1 MHYTRILSI
10 VGVLLA
16 GWGFLVT
23 SASSAGEGALA
34 QLSQLNPAF
43 PSGFDNTWTALY
55 NDTAWAAV
63 VYGILAVAV
72 LILAL
77 IPPLREPMAKAL
89 SAGAAVLGLAMLA
102 IGVVATMGAMDDA
115 SDLEEGF
122 AQAFGLGAVP
132 EAFTV
137 SIGYGW
143 WLLIAGGAV
152 VAIAGIISLV
162 SRQGQPTAQ
171 SAVAASG

>member
-1 MHYTRILSI
+1 MHYSRILSI

-16 GWGFLVT
+16 GWGFLVV
-23 SASSAGEGALA
+23 SASSAGEAALP

-63 VYGILAVAV
+63 VYGIAAVAV
-72 LILAL
+72 LILAVL
-77 IPPLREPMAKAL
+77 PPLREPMAKAL
-89 SAGAAVLGLAMLA
+89 SALAAVLGVAMLA

-115 SDLEEGF
+115 SDLEAGF
-122 AQAFGLGAVP
+122 AEAFGLGAIP

-137 SIGYGW
+137 SISYGW

-152 VAIAGIISLV
+152 VAVASIISLV
-162 SRQGQPTAQ
+162 SRQGQPATQ
-171 SAVAASG
+171 PAVEASR